1 MEKQPKFIGDR
12 IVAGLVDY
20 ILIFSFLFYFA
31 YEFGEPNSE
40 GGYTL
45 SGIFALAPILFWF
58 MMTVGMELLFKATLG
73 NLLVGLKVVSLN
85 EEYDELT
92 FGQSF
97 KRHLVDLIDMSFFGL
112 VGILLIQKTEKNQR
126 LGDLW
131 ANTTVVKK

>member
-20 ILIFSFLFYFA
+20 LIIFSFLFYFI
-31 YEFGEPNSE
+31 YEFGEPNSK
-40 GGYTL
+40 GGYSLNGIVTL
-45 SGIFALAPILFWF
+45 VPILFWF